1 MTENKRLF
9 VGRKTVE
16 DRFTIITD
24 YDGEIGVKENRSGDV
39 LVLKHSDLNAQ
50 QFVAQLV
57 LFLND
62 QNQAI
67 VDLYDGSK
75 YWSDKA
81 TEKIKALEKE
91 NEQLK
96 QAYQKL
102 EHRHSLLHDECLDAE
117 CERDGLK
124 KDVESLEEENEY
136 LKTKVDFYKDFQ
148 KDARELDKENEE
160 LKSELKI
167 YREVANCGNCHY
179 HNYDWFDDGDEF
191 EVCDKGNDMWYGI
204 CQDWSEL

>member
-1 MTENKRLF
+1 MTKRLF
-9 VGRKTVE
+9 VGRKKCE

-57 LFLND
+57 VFLND

-67 VDLYDGSK
+67 VDLFDGSK

-81 TEKIKALEKE
+81 TEKIKELEKE

-96 QAYQKL
+96 KELSDIGGQ
-102 EHRHSLLHDECLDAE
+102 LLMLDNCDNWDYDRMKHTVREIAE
-117 CERDGLK
+117 IIGYNGTINPKR
-124 KDVESLEEENEY
+124 
-136 LKTKVDFYKDFQ
+136 
-148 KDARELDKENEE
+148 
-160 LKSELKI
+160 
-167 YREVANCGNCHY
+167 
-179 HNYDWFDDGDEF
+179 
-191 EVCDKGNDMWYGI
+191 
-204 CQDWSEL
+204 

>member
-1 MTENKRLF
+1 MTAKRLF
-9 VGRKTVE
+9 VGRKTCE

-57 LFLND
+57 VFLND

-67 VDLYDGSK
+67 VDLFDGSK

-81 TEKIKALEKE
+81 TEKIKELEKE

-96 QAYQKL
+96 K
-102 EHRHSLLHDECLDAE
+102 ELDCFKPLIFE
-117 CERDGLK
+117 TDGMPITLYEK
-124 KDVESLEEENEY
+124 KDGGDVE
-136 LKTKVDFYKDFQ
+136 
-148 KDARELDKENEE
+148 
-160 LKSELKI
+160 
-167 YREVANCGNCHY
+167 
-179 HNYDWFDDGDEF
+179 
-191 EVCDKGNDMWYGI
+191 
-204 CQDWSEL
+204 

>member
-1 MTENKRLF
+1 MTEKRLF

-16 DRFTIITD
+16 DRFTIIND
-24 YDGEIGVKENRSGDV
+24 YENEIGVKENRSGDV

-57 LFLND
+57 VFLND

-81 TEKIKALEKE
+81 TEKIKELQNE

-96 QAYQKL
+96 QQLFEARKDYILETYSDNPIRRDEKL
-102 EHRHSLLHDECLDAE
+102 KA
-117 CERDGLK
+117 
-124 KDVESLEEENEY
+124 LE
-136 LKTKVDFYKDFQ
+136 K
-148 KDARELDKENEE
+148 ELQE
-160 LKSELKI
+160 
-167 YREVANCGNCHY
+167 
-179 HNYDWFDDGDEF
+179 
-191 EVCDKGNDMWYGI
+191 
-204 CQDWSEL
+204 

>member
-1 MTENKRLF
+1 MTEKRLF

-57 LFLND
+57 VFLND

-81 TEKIKALEKE
+81 TERIKE
-91 NEQLK
+91 
-96 QAYQKL
+96 
-102 EHRHSLLHDECLDAE
+102 
-117 CERDGLK
+117 
-124 KDVESLEEENEY
+124 LEEEN
-136 LKTKVDFYKDFQ
+136 K
-148 KDARELDKENEE
+148 E
-160 LKSELKI
+160 LKEDNEFAKLLANHRGEMITFADSLIQDIDDELTQK
-167 YREVANCGNCHY
+167 
-179 HNYDWFDDGDEF
+179 
-191 EVCDKGNDMWYGI
+191 MWYQFKEEMYRKWKKKRGI
-204 CQDWSEL
+204 E

>member
-1 MTENKRLF
+1 MTAKRLF
-9 VGRKTVE
+9 VGRKTCE

-24 YDGEIGVKENRSGDV
+24 YDGEIGVKENHSGEV

-57 LFLND
+57 IFLND

-81 TEKIKALEKE
+81 TERIKELEKE

-96 QAYQKL
+96 K
-102 EHRHSLLHDECLDAE
+102 
-117 CERDGLK
+117 
-124 KDVESLEEENEY
+124 
-136 LKTKVDFYKDFQ
+136 
-148 KDARELDKENEE
+148 ELDKFY
-160 LKSELKI
+160 LLI
-167 YREVANCGNCHY
+167 GRG
-179 HNYDWFDDGDEF
+179 
-191 EVCDKGNDMWYGI
+191 
-204 CQDWSEL
+204 DWSGLIDLIKGDVE